1 MIWNEFKV
9 FLKIDLNNLDD
20 LIKIYDD
27 YLNRVIF
34 RFGGFFVFNI

>member
-34 RFGGFFVFNI
+34 RFEGFFVFNI